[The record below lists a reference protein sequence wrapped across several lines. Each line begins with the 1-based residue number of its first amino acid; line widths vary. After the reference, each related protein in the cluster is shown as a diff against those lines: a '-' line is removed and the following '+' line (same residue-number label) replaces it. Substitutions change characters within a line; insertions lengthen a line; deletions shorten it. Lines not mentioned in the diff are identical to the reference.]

1 MDPSQPS
8 GPWNQ
13 ASPQP
18 PGGWGPPPPGG
29 FGAPQ
34 GGPYGGVPGGYG
46 APPGGF
52 GPPGFGGPPGPG
64 GCGAPPP
71 PKNNLPIFIGLGCL
85 GLFLLAGIGG
95 GIAFV
100 LARGSAAEP
109 PSRGGDGSSGVID
122 SPPPVAAESDLKL
135 ELQDFRGW
143 KGANTTQYFVGELL
157 NTGDG
162 AIGFPSA
169 KLTFFDA
176 AGTAIESG
184 SCSSLVRVLP
194 PGEKVPCTYLNTK
207 PMPWKTYKIE
217 YSPMKSY
224 FKGQLADL
232 DITGAESHPKAGY
245 DPHTVTGK
253 ITNKSSF
260 AAKSVWAVAALYGND
275 SKIVAADQALVAGKD
290 LAPGGSGLF
299 KVRFY
304 NVAAEPSTYRVIAIG
319 YSE

>member
-1 MDPSQPS
+1 M
-8 GPWNQ
+8 
-13 ASPQP
+13 
-18 PGGWGPPPPGG
+18 PG
-29 FGAPQ
+29 
-34 GGPYGGVPGGYG
+34 
-46 APPGGF
+46 
-52 GPPGFGGPPGPG
+52 
-64 GCGAPPP
+64 PPP

-85 GLFLLAGIGG
+85 GLILLAGIGG
-95 GIAFV
+95 GVAVFW
-100 LARGSAAEP
+100 ARSAAIEVD
-109 PSRGGDGSSGVID
+109 SGGDDGSSGVID
-122 SPPPVAAESDLKL
+122 TPPKAVADSDLKV

-162 AIGFPSA
+162 AVGFPSA

-207 PMPWKTYKIE
+207 PMPWKTYKVE

-232 DITGAESHPKAGY
+232 DITGAESHAKAGY

-260 AAKSVWAVAALYGND
+260 SAKSVWAVAALYGSD
-275 SKIVAADQALVAGKD
+275 KKIVAADQALVAGKD

-304 NVAAEPSTYRVIAIG
+304 NVAADPSSFRVIAIG